1 MILSKVAGVRI
12 RVNWLFLLLCAIYAY
27 LGLGLEIMVIFA
39 SVLLHELSHTITAAI
54 LGVKVAEIELL
65 PFGGQARID
74 DFTGLDPDR
83 EIYIALAGPIFS
95 LSISALLYFLPATF
109 PFKTAQ
115 LIQINL
121 FLGVFNLLPALPLD
135 GGRILRA
142 YLSTLMGYKSAT
154 SRCAWLGK
162 MTAGLIFT
170 YGGYLFY
177 MQQSGANYILVAI
190 LLFWAARREGQL
202 LSYAFMRYL
211 VNKKSE
217 LASKGFLTSR
227 QVVSLEDAL
236 VKGVL
241 EATRPS
247 YYTVV
252 LVLDQAHHPLGLRS
266 EAELIECLFSKGPL
280 ARLKDC

>member
-1 MILSKVAGVRI
+1 MILGKVAGVRI
-12 RVNWLFLLLCAIYAY
+12 RVNWLFLLLCAIYVY

-39 SVLLHELSHTITAAI
+39 SVLLHELSHTIMAAI

-95 LSISALLYFLPATF
+95 LSIAVLFYFLPAAF
-109 PFKTAQ
+109 PFQTSQ

-142 YLSTLMGYKSAT
+142 YLSTRMGYKKAT

-162 MTAGLIFT
+162 MIAGLICA

-177 MQQSGANYILVAI
+177 RQQSGANYILVAV
-190 LLFWAARREGQL
+190 LLFWAARREGKL

-236 VKGVL
+236 VKDIL

>member
-1 MILSKVAGVRI
+1 MILGKVAGVRI
-12 RVNWLFLLLCAIYAY
+12 RVNWLFLLLCAIYVY

-39 SVLLHELSHTITAAI
+39 SVLLHELSHTIMAAI

-95 LSISALLYFLPATF
+95 LSIAALFYFLPAAF
-109 PFKTAQ
+109 PFQTSQ

-142 YLSTLMGYKSAT
+142 YLSTRMGYKKAT

-162 MTAGLIFT
+162 MIAGLICA

-177 MQQSGANYILVAI
+177 RQQSGANYILVAV
-190 LLFWAARREGQL
+190 LLFWAARREGKL

-236 VKGVL
+236 VKDIL

>member
-1 MILSKVAGVRI
+1 MILGNVAGVRI
-12 RVNWLFLLLCAIYAY
+12 RVNWLFLLLCAIYVY
-27 LGLGLEIMVIFA
+27 LGLGLEIMVIFT
-39 SVLLHELSHTITAAI
+39 SVFLHELSHTIVAAI

-95 LSISALLYFLPATF
+95 CSIAALFYFLPAVF
-109 PFKTAQ
+109 PFKTS
-115 LIQINL
+115 LLFQINL

-142 YLSTLMGYKSAT
+142 YLSTRMGYKRAT
-154 SRCAWLGK
+154 SYCAWSGK
-162 MTAGLIFT
+162 IIAGLIGAF
-170 YGGYLFY
+170 GGYLVY
-177 MQQSGANYILVAI
+177 RQQSGANYILIAI
-190 LLFWAARREGQL
+190 ILFWAARREGQL

-236 VKGVL
+236 VKGIL

-252 LVLDQAHHPLGLRS
+252 LVLDQEHRPLGLHS
-266 EAELIECLFSKGPL
+266 EAELIECLFNKGPL

>member
-1 MILSKVAGVRI
+1 MILGKVAGVRI
-12 RVNWLFLLLCAIYAY
+12 RVNWLFLLLCAIYVY

-39 SVLLHELSHTITAAI
+39 SVLLHELSHTIMAAI

-142 YLSTLMGYKSAT
+142 Y
-154 SRCAWLGK
+154 
-162 MTAGLIFT
+162 
-170 YGGYLFY
+170 
-177 MQQSGANYILVAI
+177 
-190 LLFWAARREGQL
+190 
-202 LSYAFMRYL
+202 
-211 VNKKSE
+211 
-217 LASKGFLTSR
+217 
-227 QVVSLEDAL
+227 
-236 VKGVL
+236 
-241 EATRPS
+241 
-247 YYTVV
+247 
-252 LVLDQAHHPLGLRS
+252 
-266 EAELIECLFSKGPL
+266 
-280 ARLKDC
+280 